1 MTLPELRTTLA
12 SALAAHLGRY
22 KLPGGST
29 TPAIYVLDWGRY
41 PAKGLP
47 EDWAIDPTSSGLEC
61 VIDPTP
67 SYLLTAPYGLNAVA
81 QRTYEVRL
89 RAWLDPLKL
98 EPAFEALLAAVPLD
112 AQGLLSTAPRSIPAT
127 SFSVAE
133 IRCNV
138 AV

>member
-1 MTLPELRTTLA
+1 MTLPELRSTLA
-12 SALAAHLGRY
+12 SALSAHLGRY
-22 KLPGGST
+22 KLPNGST
-29 TPAIYVLDWGRY
+29 TPAIYVLDWKNY
-41 PAKGLP
+41 PTKGLP
-47 EDWAIDPTSSGLEC
+47 EDWTIDPTSSGLEC

-67 SYLLTAPYGLNAVA
+67 SYLTAAPYSLNAVA
-81 QRTYEVRL
+81 QKTHEVRL

-98 EPAFEALLAAVPLD
+98 GPAFEALIAAVPLD

-138 AV
+138 VV